1 MTLDIGSNSIHTNT
15 DICIKNCKRMKSELR
30 ILKYSYDQVLQDTS
44 MQLQTWVIRICHLR
58 II

>member
-1 MTLDIGSNSIHTNT
+1 MTLDIGSRSIHTNT

-44 MQLQTWVIRICHLR
+44 MQLQTWVIRICHL
-58 II
+58 